1 MLALIDS
8 YRFHPLPVRAG
19 ILAESATG
27 NRRAVPRA
35 LGSMQPVPATARRF
49 GIVHP
54 ADPVQI
60 HCERGALL
68 ALAVGSRRRRRDA
81 GAGRLYCE
89 RGRGDRY
96 GGMPPYRETRNY
108 VRTVR
113 NTHRWLQLWVGTF
126 ARGARR

>member
-1 MLALIDS
+1 MLASIDS
-8 YRFHPLPVRAG
+8 YRFHPLPAKAG

-27 NRRAVPRA
+27 NRRAVPGA

-49 GIVHP
+49 VVHP
-54 ADPVQI
+54 ADPVHI
-60 HCERGALL
+60 HCARGALR
-68 ALAVGSRRRRRDA
+68 ALAVGSPRRRRDA

-96 GGMPPYRETRNY
+96 DGMPPYRETRND

-113 NTHRWLQLWVGTF
+113 NTHRWLSRRVERL
-126 ARGARR
+126 ARETRR

>member
-1 MLALIDS
+1 MLASIDS
-8 YRFHPLPVRAG
+8 YRFHPLPAKAG

-27 NRRAVPRA
+27 NRRAVPGA

-68 ALAVGSRRRRRDA
+68 ALAVGSPRRRRDA
-81 GAGRLYCE
+81 TRALAGYTAREGVAIGTAGCRPTGKRGMTSE
-89 RGRGDRY
+89 RC
-96 GGMPPYRETRNY
+96 
-108 VRTVR
+108 
-113 NTHRWLQLWVGTF
+113 GTPID
-126 ARGARR
+126 GCSSG

>member
-27 NRRAVPRA
+27 NRRAVPGA
-35 LGSMQPVPATARRF
+35 LGSMQPVPATVRRF

-68 ALAVGSRRRRRDA
+68 ALAAGSLRRKRDA
-81 GAGRLYCE
+81 GAGRL
-89 RGRGDRY
+89 
-96 GGMPPYRETRNY
+96 
-108 VRTVR
+108 
-113 NTHRWLQLWVGTF
+113 
-126 ARGARR
+126 